1 MSKKLYIGLDAGV
14 NGGMAFIHENDGE
27 ISSKAFRCPRDIE
40 SMVNNLEFEIEDY
53 SPEEIFC
60 VAEWVWAFPGDGKKS
75 AFKFGYNYGTWL
87 GILASHRI
95 DYEEVTPKQWMNY
108 FNMPPKMDKKERK
121 RWLRVMAERLFPNIK
136 MTFNI
141 SDALL
146 IAYYCKNAYYKE

>member
-1 MSKKLYIGLDAGV
+1 M
-14 NGGMAFIHENDGE
+14 E
-27 ISSKAFRCPRDIE
+27 
-40 SMVNNLEFEIEDY
+40 
-53 SPEEIFC
+53 
-60 VAEWVWAFPGDGKKS
+60 VWAFPSDNPS
-75 AFKFGYNYGTWL
+75 GTGRQL
-87 GILASHRI
+87 SEDEIKRL
-95 DYEEVTPKQWMNY
+95 TPKQWMNY